1 MKIRKIT
8 SLTAGLSFLLMV
20 LTSVVLYIAP
30 QGRVAYWAD
39 WRLWG
44 LSKSDWGN
52 IHINMGFLFLLALFL
67 HIYYNWKAITS
78 YLKDRARR
86 IKVFT
91 SDFNVALVVT
101 LIVALGTYLMVPPFS
116 WVIALGERFKDE
128 AAVKY
133 GEPPYGHAELSSLKT
148 FTQKLDL
155 DLANSMDLLESAGYA
170 AENDQVT
177 LAALAKRYRVPPQ
190 QLYQTIQTALK
201 ATADEDAGVGKLP
214 ESPPPGT
221 GNLLLADFCAR
232 YNLNLKQVIRDLNA
246 QGIAASADMSI
257 KQIAAEADIGPTDLY
272 EIIKA
277 LVKPEGKVIG
287 RFSTADRPS

>member
-1 MKIRKIT
+1 M
-8 SLTAGLSFLLMV
+8 
-20 LTSVVLYIAP
+20 
-30 QGRVAYWAD
+30 
-39 WRLWG
+39 
-44 LSKSDWGN
+44 
-52 IHINMGFLFLLALFL
+52 
-67 HIYYNWKAITS
+67 
-78 YLKDRARR
+78 
-86 IKVFT
+86 
-91 SDFNVALVVT
+91 
-101 LIVALGTYLMVPPFS
+101 
-116 WVIALGERFKDE
+116 
-128 AAVKY
+128 KY

-201 ATADEDAGVGKLP
+201 ATADEDAGVGNLP

-257 KQIAAEADIGPTDLY
+257 KQIATEADIGPTDLY

-277 LVKPEGKVIG
+277 LVEPEGKVTG